1 MRIELKEFQDDRVT
15 ELASKTRLA
24 IGVATAG
31 GGQQAISFAAPTGS
45 GKTVM
50 ATALIERL
58 LEGDEEAAPLDDLA
72 VLWISDQPGRCS
84 TSHPSPSTRVTS

>member
-1 MRIELKEFQDDRVT
+1 VRIELKEFQDTRVA

-24 IGVATAG
+24 IGVATASN
-31 GGQQAISFAAPTGS
+31 GQQAISFVAPTGS

-58 LEGDEEAAPLDDLA
+58 LEGDDESP
-72 VLWISDQPGRCS
+72 RS
-84 TSHPSPSTRVTS
+84 TILLFFGSATSQS